1 MDNGFSCE
9 TICIRTFIWISKE
22 RSNLR
27 KLLLLLLLIAPIV
40 QGANTS
46 FIFGMV
52 LNATDANSFYI
63 NISSSNITDVIGIIQ
78 VISAKPQNELVNFIG
93 KDLLFNVVGHDI
105 QGRLVVDG
113 YYYKEQNQNLSNVKL
128 IGGTYIVILG
138 NDAGGNEN
146 TIVPISDEPNEPD
159 EPDEPDLPIIEPP
172 EDLIPG
178 KGNAY
183 GLIKHKQD

>member
-1 MDNGFSCE
+1 
-9 TICIRTFIWISKE
+9 
-22 RSNLR
+22 LR
-27 KLLLLLLLIAPIV
+27 KLFLLLLLIAPIV

-52 LNATDANSFYI
+52 LNTTDANSFYI
-63 NISSSNITDVIGIIQ
+63 NITSTNITDVKGIIQ

-113 YYYKEQNQNLSNVKL
+113 YYYKEQNQNLSNEKL
-128 IGGTYIVILG
+128 ASGTYINILG
-138 NDAGGNEN
+138 NDADGSEN
-146 TIVPISDEPNEPD
+146 TIIPSSDK
-159 EPDEPDLPIIEPP
+159 PDLPIIEPP
-172 EDLIPG
+172 DDLIPG

-183 GLIKHKQD
+183 GLIKHMQD

>member
-1 MDNGFSCE
+1 M
-9 TICIRTFIWISKE
+9 
-22 RSNLR
+22 R

-52 LNATDANSFYI
+52 LNTTDANSFYI
-63 NISSSNITDVIGIIQ
+63 NITSSNITDVTGIIQ

-93 KDLLFNVVGHDI
+93 KNLLFNVVGHDML
-105 QGRLVVDG
+105 GRLVVDG
-113 YYYKEQNQNLSNVKL
+113 YYYKERNQNLSNEKSVS
-128 IGGTYIVILG
+128 GNYINILE
-138 NDAGGNEN
+138 NEAGGSEN
-146 TIVPISDEPNEPD
+146 TIIPLS
-159 EPDEPDLPIIEPP
+159 DEPDLPIIEPP

-183 GLIKHKQD
+183 GLIKHMQD